1 MVHGAVLADLYH
13 PSFLDFLNPPSRIL
27 LASSLRTIYSPPCWP
42 KPRIQ
47 RLWTLLL
54 NAHSTLEVG
63 RDGSNPTAEFQVTR
77 GRETLL
83 RGVEVRAGPNFPR
96 HMALSSSFLGLPY
109 RVLNINHKKELLRG
123 LLGSGSKGARR
134 SHESFFACR
143 WHSLGPSRQD
153 SGLSPGQV
161 EVCLRSGSFAYRA

>member
-13 PSFLDFLNPPSRIL
+13 PSFLDLLNPPSRIL
-27 LASSLRTIYSPPCWP
+27 LASSLWTIYSPPCWP
-42 KPRIQ
+42 KPRCQ
-47 RLWTLLL
+47 QLWKLLL
-54 NAHSTLEVG
+54 NARSTLEVG
-63 RDGSNPTAEFQVTR
+63 RDGSNPKAEFQVTR

-123 LLGSGSKGARR
+123 FMGSSAKEGARY
-134 SHESFFACR
+134 SHESFLACR
-143 WHSLGPSRQD
+143 WHSLPIGP
-153 SGLSPGQV
+153 
-161 EVCLRSGSFAYRA
+161 